1 MTCCLCDSGT
11 TSESPA
17 PKCKNT
23 SCRICLKVANIDTE
37 INQAVV
43 ALQRLLTKRCDL
55 RSERNH
61 THDIMHRL
69 PLELKTRIFELALPT
84 RDKWGGDVE
93 DEWPQGKSPSY
104 LTSICRNWRDIARSN
119 PFLWSTIPIV
129 LGTPSTS
136 DPNWVDF
143 VYDWIQRSRNSPL
156 TLHISIYDNIDD
168 NDDSE
173 DDMEEDKL
181 EEQLNDVLNVMAQ
194 CPNEWQSL
202 SLDIPFYFLYIFHGG
217 DNDFKSHLL
226 TVRRLRISTI
236 DWDDVDQPVHLT
248 MNPEMIEII
257 GLSFKLLPI
266 SWNHLTFVEVSY
278 WDLEDVMQLFQH
290 ASQMIFG
297 SISHPQRGASDFAM
311 PPIIHR
317 MLQTLRLR
325 YGFVSELPML
335 LDSLTLPCLRAI
347 ETKIDM
353 VVTALLPSLLR
364 RSSCPLTRIT
374 ILEMKELPS
383 NLHPLPGVTDLVLE
397 KVYDVSILKVL
408 LLEGY
413 FPDLRHLTLPL
424 HSFVMLWEMGVIPM
438 LLDRNRVRPNEL
450 PLRNIFVVDPQV
462 VDKSNPMWDSD
473 FGKQLKVF
481 QSSISLRGDG
491 FEFLIPEVVRG
502 DEGDSSEHENV
513 CLPSIRY
520 IAHR

>member
-1 MTCCLCDSGT
+1 MF
-11 TSESPA
+11 
-17 PKCKNT
+17 
-23 SCRICLKVANIDTE
+23 
-37 INQAVV
+37 
-43 ALQRLLTKRCDL
+43 QRLLIKRCDL
-55 RSERNH
+55 LSERNH

-93 DEWPQGKSPSY
+93 DEWPKSPSY

-156 TLHISIYDNIDD
+156 TLHISIYE
-168 NDDSE
+168 NDGSDSE
-173 DDMEEDKL
+173 DDMEKDKL
-181 EEQLNDVLNVMAQ
+181 EEQLNDVLAVMAQ

-202 SLDIPFYFLYIFHGG
+202 SLEIPISFLKIFHDG

-226 TVRRLRISTI
+226 TVRRLRIIYAEGWGYSDDI
-236 DWDDVDQPVHLT
+236 DEPVPQT
-248 MNPEMIEII
+248 MNPESINID
-257 GLSFKLLPI
+257 LFSFTSLPI
-266 SWNHLTFVEVSY
+266 SCNHLTFAEVTG
-278 WDLEDVMQLFQH
+278 WDLEDITPLFQH
-290 ASQMIFG
+290 ASQMIFC
-297 SISHPQRGASDFAM
+297 SISWLQPGDSGFVM

-325 YGFVSELPML
+325 YGHERTHML

-347 ETKIDM
+347 ETDIDI
-353 VVTALLPSLLR
+353 VVTAVLPSLLR

-383 NLHPLPGVTDLVLE
+383 NLHPLTGVTDLVLE
-397 KVYDVSILKVL
+397 EEYDVSILKVL

-413 FPDLRHLTLPL
+413 FPDLHHLTLPL
-424 HSFVMLWEMGVIPM
+424 HLFVNLWKTGVIPM
-438 LLDRNRVRPNEL
+438 LLDRNRARLNEV
-450 PLRNIFVVDPQV
+450 PLRKIFVVDPQV
-462 VDKSNPMWDSD
+462 VDKSHSMWDSD
-473 FGKQLKVF
+473 LGKQLKAF
-481 QSSISLRGDG
+481 QSSISLREDG
-491 FEFLIPEVVRG
+491 FEFLIPEVLRG
-502 DEGDSSEHENV
+502 DEDS
-513 CLPSIRY
+513 
-520 IAHR
+520 

>member
-1 MTCCLCDSGT
+1 
-11 TSESPA
+11 
-17 PKCKNT
+17 
-23 SCRICLKVANIDTE
+23 
-37 INQAVV
+37 
-43 ALQRLLTKRCDL
+43 
-55 RSERNH
+55 
-61 THDIMHRL
+61 MHRL
-69 PLELKTRIFELALPT
+69 PLELKNRIFELALPT
-84 RDKWGGDVE
+84 RDNWGGDVE
-93 DEWPQGKSPSY
+93 GEWLRGKSPSY
-104 LTSICRNWRDIARSN
+104 LTSICRNWRDIAQSN

-136 DPNWVDF
+136 DPNWVVF

-156 TLHISIYDNIDD
+156 NLHISIYDNDG
-168 NDDSE
+168 SE
-173 DDMEEDKL
+173 DDTEEDEL
-181 EEQLNDVLNVMAQ
+181 EEQLNDVLAVMAQ

-202 SLDIPFYFLYIFHGG
+202 SLEIPISFLKIFHDG

-226 TVRRLRISTI
+226 TVRRLRII
-236 DWDDVDQPVHLT
+236 CAIEWDDSDDIDEPVPQK
-248 MNPEMIEII
+248 MSPESIKIC
-257 GLSFKLLPI
+257 GVPFKSLPI
-266 SWNHLTFVEVSY
+266 SCNHLTFAKLVA
-278 WDLEDVMQLFQH
+278 WDLEDIAQLFQH
-290 ASQMIFG
+290 ASQMVCCG
-297 SISHPQRGASDFAM
+297 ISWPHRGASDFAM

-325 YGFVSELPML
+325 HSHQGTPML

-347 ETKIDM
+347 ETDIDIM
-353 VVTALLPSLLR
+353 VTALLPSLLR

-374 ILEMKELPS
+374 ILKMKELPS

-397 KVYDVSILKVL
+397 EEYDVSILKVL

-502 DEGDSSEHENV
+502 DEDS
-513 CLPSIRY
+513 
-520 IAHR
+520 

>member
-11 TSESPA
+11 TSPA

-23 SCRICLKVANIDTE
+23 SCRICLNVANLDTE

-55 RSERNH
+55 LSERNH

-69 PLELKTRIFELALPT
+69 PLELKTRIFELALPI
-84 RDKWGGDVE
+84 RDKWGGDFE

-104 LTSICRNWRDIARSN
+104 LTSICRNWRDIAQSN

-156 TLHISIYDNIDD
+156 TLHISIYDDV
-168 NDDSE
+168 SVE
-173 DDMEEDKL
+173 DMKKDEL
-181 EEQLNDVLNVMAQ
+181 EEQLNDVLDVMAQ

-202 SLDIPFYFLYIFHGG
+202 FLEVPFSFLKIFHDG

-226 TVRRLRISTI
+226 TVRRLRII
-236 DWDDVDQPVHLT
+236 WVEGWDDSDDIDEPVPQT
-248 MNPEMIEII
+248 MSPESINI
-257 GLSFKLLPI
+257 GLFSFKSLPI
-266 SWNHLTFVEVSY
+266 SCNHLTFAKVIG
-278 WDLEDVMQLFQH
+278 WDLEDITQLFQR
-290 ASQMIFG
+290 ASQMVFC
-297 SISHPQRGASDFAM
+297 SISDPQRGALDFAM

-325 YGFVSELPML
+325 YGNQRTLMF

-347 ETKIDM
+347 ETDIAMM
-353 VVTALLPSLLR
+353 VSALLPSFLR

-383 NLHPLPGVTDLVLE
+383 NLHPLTGVTDLVLE
-397 KVYDVSILKVL
+397 EVYDGSMLKGL

-413 FPDLRHLTLPL
+413 FPDLHHLTLPL
-424 HSFVMLWEMGVIPM
+424 HSFVNLWKTGVIPM
-438 LLDRNRVRPNEL
+438 LLDRNRVRLNEV
-450 PLRNIFVVDPQV
+450 PLRRFFVVGPQV

-473 FGKQLKVF
+473 FGKQLKAF
-481 QSSISLRGDG
+481 QSSISLREDG

-502 DEGDSSEHENV
+502 DEDS
-513 CLPSIRY
+513 
-520 IAHR
+520 